1 MQNFFMETSAVQDGF
16 IRLAGQDV
24 NHMKNALRM
33 KPGEMVNIH
42 DGQGVSYKCR
52 IAAYE
57 DKEAVLEIVETEN
70 EDTELPSAVYLFQGL
85 PKGDKMEWIVQK
97 ASELGAV
104 GVIPFAAGRSVVR
117 LDEKKAEKK
126 TARWQAIAKSA
137 AQQCGRAV
145 IPEVSRPVS
154 FAEALRQAEKL
165 DLILIP
171 YELERGMKET
181 AEIIRSIRPGQSVGV
196 FIGPEGGF
204 DAEEVEQAKTSGAR
218 PVSLGSRILRTE
230 TAGLTALSILMYH
243 LESEGHNLK

>member
-1 MQNFFMETSAVQDGF
+1 MQNFFVEISAVQDKV
-16 IRLAGQDV
+16 IRLSGSDV
-24 NHMKNALRM
+24 NHMKNVLRM
-33 KPGEMVNIH
+33 KPGEMARVQ
-42 DGQGVSYKCR
+42 DGQGVSYTCR
-52 IAAYE
+52 IRGYE
-57 DKEAVLEIVETEN
+57 EREAVLEIVKTETA
-70 EDTELPSAVYLFQGL
+70 DTELPSDIYLFQGL

-97 ASELGAV
+97 AVELGAA

-145 IPEVSRPVS
+145 IPHVSHPVS
-154 FAEALRQAEKL
+154 FTEALRQASEL
-165 DLILIP
+165 DVVLIP
-171 YELERGMKET
+171 YELERGMTET
-181 AEIIRSIRPGQSVGV
+181 AKIIRSIRPGQKTGI

-204 DAEEVEQAKTSGAR
+204 DAEEVERAKEAGAR
-218 PVSLGSRILRTE
+218 PISLGSRILRTE